1 MQVLYVVK
9 FDVSHLW
16 EIEAQEGPGVI
27 VLELLGQWIGDAAGV
42 SVAAAS
48 LRTKG
53 EVNLTHHHPD
63 IVSARAKWEHAAGEG
78 IWATRLE
85 RRDTNKEGSE
95 FVTRVT
101 VGESVRGTTVRLSM
115 AREVAGASLAPRG
128 ATNLQQ
134 PWLVTKLV
142 TDARL
147 VVRADGPRLDGRY
160 LQVRSEG
167 EVVALAEALAS
178 EERLPI
184 LLLHTRTLESQRA
197 AGAAAKRLVGLVRVV
212 TLDYRAARLLAR
224 HGPSVEVA
232 YAGGLLV
239 WADNEAPALPISSA
253 ELNAPEAE
261 RDLWRRLMALIAPLS
276 VLIRG
281 DDEAFR
287 IARRASQVLQ
297 AIEAAQR
304 SAEAGASGDTE
315 RQLEALR
322 DERDQAQA
330 DVSTAFEQWQEAQD
344 AADAFAQ
351 EAARLRA
358 QVEQLSLAV
367 RFQQAP
373 GDIQQPEVLGT
384 PQALV
389 PGDASSLDALC
400 QHLEQSTDG
409 RIAFTGNVPTSWR
422 KANRYPTPELMHAA
436 LLKLAQVAYDLY
448 DGQERS
454 MGHVDTWIRETYDLR
469 VSLQD
474 DQMPKGFRYDNWEGQ
489 RHDFTPHAKVND
501 GVPPHEC
508 GRIYFA
514 FDKDNGR
521 LLVDKVGLHW

>member
-9 FDVSHLW
+9 FDVSHSS
-16 EIEAQEGPGVI
+16 EEEVQDGPGVI

-53 EVNLTHHHPD
+53 ELNLTHHHPD
-63 IVSARAKWEHAAGEG
+63 IVSASAKWEHAAGEG

-85 RRDTNKEGSE
+85 RRDTNKDGSE

-101 VGESVRGTTVRLSM
+101 VGESVRGTTVRISM
-115 AREVAGASLAPRG
+115 AREVAGARLAPRG

-147 VVRADGPRLDGRY
+147 VVRADGPKLDGRY

-167 EVVALAEALAS
+167 EAVALAEGLAS
-178 EERLPI
+178 EERLPL
-184 LLLHTRTLESQRA
+184 LLLHTRTLESRRA
-197 AGAAAKRLVGLVRVV
+197 AAAVTKRLVGLVRVV

-224 HGPSVEVA
+224 HRPSAKVA

-239 WADNEAPALPISSA
+239 WADNEAPVLPISA
-253 ELNAPEAE
+253 ADLNAPEAE
-261 RDLWRRLMALIAPLS
+261 RDLWRHLMALIAPLS

-297 AIEAAQR
+297 AHQAADR
-304 SAEAGASGDTE
+304 SAKAGASGDIE

-322 DERDQAQA
+322 SERDQAQA
-330 DVSTAFEQWQEAQD
+330 DVLGAFEQWQEAQD
-344 AADAFAQ
+344 AADAFAL

-373 GDIQQPEVLGT
+373 GDIEQPELLDA
-384 PQALV
+384 PLALK

-409 RIAFTGNVPTSWR
+409 RIAFTGNVPTTWR
-422 KANRYPTPELMHAA
+422 KADRYPTPELMHAA

-448 DGQERS
+448 DGRERS

-474 DQMPKGFRYDNWEGQ
+474 DQMPKGFRYDKWEGQ
-489 RHDFTPHAKVND
+489 KHDFTPHVKIND

-514 FDKDNGR
+514 FDKSNDR